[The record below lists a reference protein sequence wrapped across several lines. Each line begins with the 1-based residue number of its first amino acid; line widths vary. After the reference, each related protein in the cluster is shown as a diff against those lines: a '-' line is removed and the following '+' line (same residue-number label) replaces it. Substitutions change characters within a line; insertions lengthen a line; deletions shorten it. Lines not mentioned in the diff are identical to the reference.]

1 MEEFFQFHSSST
13 SPDFSPES
21 LFRSPSVETL
31 SGRWDELLLNFNDF
45 EAMVW
50 VGLGSVQ
57 ERRKGRRR
65 RIRYCQTGRV
75 TQGRE
80 SLRRY
85 STRNWVWVWLGTFD
99 SAEAAASAYD
109 QAAFS
114 TKGLSAMLNFPVEV
128 VRESLRSIKFRCDQV
143 CSPVLALKR
152 RHWIGKTRQ
161 IFYLIKFVYLPRPKR
176 RNF

>member
-50 VGLGSVQ
+50 KTSYQILPNWKSYP
-57 ERRKGRRR
+57 RKRKLKE
-65 RIRYCQTGRV
+65 V
-75 TQGRE
+75 D
-80 SLRRY
+80 

>member
-1 MEEFFQFHSSST
+1 MK
-13 SPDFSPES
+13 
-21 LFRSPSVETL
+21 
-31 SGRWDELLLNFNDF
+31 GRWDELLLNFNDF

-50 VGLGSVQ
+50 LGGYGGGLGSVQ
-57 ERRKGRRR
+57 ERRKG
-65 RIRYCQTGRV
+65 IRCHIGSCQTGRV

-80 SLRRY
+80 SLRRCKEATMGKIHGWDY

-128 VRESLRSIKFRCDQV
+128 VRELLRSIKFRCDDV
-143 CSPVLALKR
+143 CLPVLALNR
-152 RHWIGKTRQ
+152 RHCLGKR
-161 IFYLIKFVYLPRPKR
+161 
-176 RNF
+176 